1 MIKFIFNKLFRIEI
15 WQIAICNANFKNFL
29 DSKGKVLKNYFEIKN
44 PKFGFFADPFVVK
57 VQKKKNSNYFRRILF
72 F

>member
-15 WQIAICNANFKNFL
+15 CKLRFANANFKNFL

-57 VQKKKNSNYFRRILF
+57 VQKKKILIILEEYS
-72 F
+72 